1 MSVPSY
7 LIEPLSIIWRN
18 GPISDPSLLTKS
30 TPKFRHAALFWKSR
44 GSGSS
49 KSSSEAAKKALNSE
63 A

>member
-18 GPISDPSLLTKS
+18 GPVSDPSLLTKS
-30 TPKFRHAALFWKSR
+30 TPKVRHAASFWKSR

-49 KSSSEAAKKALNSE
+49 KSSSEAAKKSPKF
-63 A
+63 

>member
-30 TPKFRHAALFWKSR
+30 SQVSSRRFILKTVALKLKKQL
-44 GSGSS
+44 GSS
-49 KSSSEAAKKALNSE
+49 
-63 A
+63 

>member
-18 GPISDPSLLTKS
+18 GLVSDPSLLTKS
-30 TPKFRHAALFWKSR
+30 TPKVRHAASFWKSR

-49 KSSSEAAKKALNSE
+49 KSSSEAAKKSPKF
-63 A
+63 

>member
-18 GPISDPSLLTKS
+18 GPVSDPSLLTKAPPS
-30 TPKFRHAALFWKSR
+30 FVTPLHPGKAGALEAQKAARKQL
-44 GSGSS
+44 
-49 KSSSEAAKKALNSE
+49 KKALNSE

>member
-18 GPISDPSLLTKS
+18 GPIPDPSLLTKS
-30 TPKFRHAALFWKSR
+30 TPQVRHAASFWKSR

-49 KSSSEAAKKALNSE
+49 KSSSEAAKKSPKF
-63 A
+63 